1 MLLLLL
7 LVLSQRPEAVLV
19 TIYADADYSQSA
31 MSVWMFHNTSPAAML
46 SPSAM
51 YHLTIMPSTMVG
63 ERLGILIT
71 VPGLELPD
79 A

>member
-7 LVLSQRPEAVLV
+7 LVLSQRHEAVLV
-19 TIYADADYSQSA
+19 TLYADYSQSA

-71 VPGLELPD
+71 VPGLERPD